1 MVEIDELKK
10 ENQLL
15 IKQGVMAASG
25 LTPRKDQSSASK
37 PTEGGENMRKYQKF
51 LEKRIQECMEE
62 NKRHLAKYSDLR
74 VFAYTQIENLVKK
87 HNAISKMRGR
97 YGGAAPNAALN
108 NSSMTVYK

>member
-51 LEKRIQECMEE
+51 LEKRI
-62 NKRHLAKYSDLR
+62 
-74 VFAYTQIENLVKK
+74 
-87 HNAISKMRGR
+87 
-97 YGGAAPNAALN
+97 
-108 NSSMTVYK
+108 